1 MRKKNINRRQFLKKV
16 GSAAVGATGFAY
28 IVQGSALGK
37 DGHVAASNRIVMGCI
52 GMGGRGTGNMKGF
65 TGTGEVQVVAV
76 CDVDAD
82 RLKRAQELL
91 ASKYNNKNCAAYHDF
106 REMLARD
113 DIDAVSIATPDH
125 WHALPAVAAAK
136 AGKDIYCEKPLVHI
150 VAEGQALVDAV
161 RRYNRILQTGSQE
174 RSGRARYACELV
186 RNGRIGKLHTI
197 RTFLPTDNRR
207 CGPQPPMPVP
217 EGFDY
222 DTWLGPAPWAPYTEK
237 RCHSSFRWNLDY
249 SDGELTDRG
258 AHVNDIALW
267 GAGPFLKGPIEIEGQ
282 GQFPTEGLWN
292 TATAYRIRYRCANGI
307 EWILTSDGPRGIKF
321 EGTKGWIFVH
331 IHGAKLEAEP
341 KSVITSVI
349 GPDEIHLHESPGH
362 HLDFLQA
369 IRTRQDP
376 VAPVEAGHKT
386 ATFCH
391 IGNIAL
397 LLGRKAVWDPEAEQ
411 FINDSEANRM
421 LSRPMRSPWHL

>member
-1 MRKKNINRRQFLKKV
+1 MRVKSINRRQFLKKA
-16 GSAAVGATGFAY
+16 GSAAAASLGSPYF
-28 IVQGSALGK
+28 VQASALGK
-37 DGHVAASNRIVMGCI
+37 NGKVSASNRIVMGCI
-52 GMGGRGTGNMKGF
+52 GMGGRGTSNMRGF
-65 TGTGEVQVVAV
+65 IGTGEVEVVAV
-76 CDVDAD
+76 CDVDAG
-82 RLKRAQELL
+82 RLKRAQDLL
-91 ASKYNNKNCAAYHDF
+91 ADKYDKDCAIYSDF
-106 REMLARD
+106 REILALD
-113 DIDAVSIATPDH
+113 DIDVVSIATPDH
-125 WHALPAVAAAK
+125 WHAIPTVAAAK
-136 AGKDIYCEKPLVHI
+136 AGKDIYCEKPMAHI
-150 VAEGQALVDAV
+150 VAEGQAMVNAV

-174 RSGRARYACELV
+174 RSGHARYACELV
-186 RNGRIGKLHTI
+186 LNGRIGKLHTV
-197 RTFLPTDNRR
+197 RTFLPTDNHQ
-207 CGPQPPMPVP
+207 CGTQPTMPVP

-237 RCHSSFRWNLDY
+237 RCHSNFRWNLDY

-267 GAGPFLKGPIEIEGQ
+267 GAGPFLKGPVEIEGH
-282 GQFPTEGLWN
+282 GEFPRDGLWN
-292 TATAYRIRYRCANGI
+292 TATSYHIRHRYANSI
-307 EWILTSDGPRGIKF
+307 EWILTSEAPRGIKF
-321 EGTKGWIFVH
+321 EGTEGWIFVH

-349 GPDEIHLHESPGH
+349 GPDEIHLHESLDH

-369 IRTRQDP
+369 VRTRQDP

-397 LLGRKAVWDPEAEQ
+397 LLGRKVVWDPEAEQ
-411 FINDSEANRM
+411 FINDEQANRM